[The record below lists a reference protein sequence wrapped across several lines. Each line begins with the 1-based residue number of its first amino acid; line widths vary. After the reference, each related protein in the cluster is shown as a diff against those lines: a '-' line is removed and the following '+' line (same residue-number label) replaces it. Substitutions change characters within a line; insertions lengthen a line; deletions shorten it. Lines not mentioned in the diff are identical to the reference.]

1 METGRAE
8 AAARREEVCRGG
20 QKSCGVS
27 QKVGRRFPRRAAS
40 GCQRWRPV
48 KTGSAERLKCLER
61 LRWLLQ
67 LSLKTNSEK
76 GLLLNLLGKGGLSA
90 VRVCSVCVPWVSGSV
105 HLSSVGI
112 FFLLFIVSCILV
124 CVILY
129 CVHGGFYAYLRM
141 SCFQKKEK
149 ERKEKSKECLWHEK
163 SIK

>member
-8 AAARREEVCRGG
+8 AAARRKEVCRGG
-20 QKSCGVS
+20 QKKLWRKSESWEAV
-27 QKVGRRFPRRAAS
+27 PPAS
-40 GCQRWRPV
+40 GCQRWRQV
-48 KTGSAERLKCLER
+48 KTGSAEHLKCLER

-67 LSLKTNSEK
+67 LSLKTNSER

-90 VRVCSVCVPWVSGSV
+90 VWVCSVCVRWVSGSV

-124 CVILY
+124 CVIQN